1 MVTCGGAGGWKI
13 IEMWQWWEYNK
24 NVMFVVVEGKNRN
37 VLVISER
44 KKKRNVVVVV
54 VVEGNSRNAMVM
66 VLVVEENNVWGWYI
80 PPLLTTDIITNN
92 CVETKGGCWVMWGRC
107 TV

>member
-44 KKKRNVVVVV
+44 KKKKK
-54 VVEGNSRNAMVM
+54 
-66 VLVVEENNVWGWYI
+66 
-80 PPLLTTDIITNN
+80 
-92 CVETKGGCWVMWGRC
+92 CGGGRGGRGKQ
-107 TV
+107 

>member
-44 KKKRNVVVVV
+44 KKK
-54 VVEGNSRNAMVM
+54 E
-66 VLVVEENNVWGWYI
+66 
-80 PPLLTTDIITNN
+80 
-92 CVETKGGCWVMWGRC
+92 MWWWSWW
-107 TV
+107 